1 MSQYTSAEKNNR
13 DYNLPKTKS
22 EYYVD
27 AFQLRLKELD
37 SKYKN
42 TEKEIKN

>member
-13 DYNLPKTKS
+13 DYNLQPKTKS

-42 TEKEIKN
+42 TEKK